1 MSGLTLLIALL
12 APFTRYGFPSG
23 NDLGLGHLVLDAP
36 LNIIPMYAPPRE
48 NSTFAEATA
57 ANGPGKVLGT
67 LAPFAMVND
76 DPLWLAGTFP
86 VPPCGAFPSTT
97 LASIDEATSVGSP
110 PFPPSPTTAERA
122 VNPPQ
127 VLSAIMGL
135 THFPPIL
142 CYIEELLIFYAL
154 SRNQKDRACGPAR
167 PGPRY
172 GQSEPPTWLDPA
184 HRVLVTLLAVGLT
197 IASTVLTIGYASA
210 TLALTGLTG
219 MPAAISF
226 CIGAAGGLA
235 TLYASAATIMVI
247 DPAISGLTY
256 ATLAVH
262 RAQRDVKK
270 RINLLET
277 FILHVNEC
285 YYFASIAKV
294 PTNGNAAKIAK
305 AAATIAAGGRR
316 PTLSAGRRLNLLAR
330 LLGCKMHAP
339 CLKACFVADVICAKL
354 PAAYLAV
361 GCMHVVHAAMHRA
374 STRLQFILGSL
385 CRTRA
390 IATLAIVSASARLRL
405 FWHVTFIMNHFV
417 EHAIVRMLITAAR
430 MITMLVN
437 EISTVRFAAMVF
449 LLLGPLT
456 GVWSPIVAGM
466 PPAST
471 HSDYKSKGPPS
482 FSGERADF
490 ISWFMVFTAYVSFK
504 LTRAAAIAEGTRPRP
519 PNPPVAVMARAQPE
533 PLPIAGRSATA
544 PPASPSPVLDSSG
557 AITNQPEIDA
567 ASALLAAWHAL
578 PAVANQAAIDAWV
591 RLPLDTISNQLDID
605 AAKKDQEDWNS
616 DNTQLYGLLVQGLP
630 TWLVTS
636 IFNTHRNDGLK
647 ALEMLRNSF
656 DANSGDGGDHAAH
669 LAKLQARTINER
681 CDVSEDDLRKH
692 FDMMMTQVA
701 AIQRTGNAS
710 PAEATLIAFYDN
722 ALPISY
728 TTMRQHAR
736 RAKHAT
742 LLAHHSDMMSQ
753 VRAEVNARTPA
764 ANAFAAVGGAHH
776 GGGGGGGG
784 GGGSQ

>member
-1 MSGLTLLIALL
+1 MSVNQGSTMAL
-12 APFTRYGFPSG
+12 PFS
-23 NDLGLGHLVLDAP
+23 
-36 LNIIPMYAPPRE
+36 
-48 NSTFAEATA
+48 
-57 ANGPGKVLGT
+57 
-67 LAPFAMVND
+67 
-76 DPLWLAGTFP
+76 
-86 VPPCGAFPSTT
+86 
-97 LASIDEATSVGSP
+97 
-110 PFPPSPTTAERA
+110 
-122 VNPPQ
+122 
-127 VLSAIMGL
+127 
-135 THFPPIL
+135 
-142 CYIEELLIFYAL
+142 
-154 SRNQKDRACGPAR
+154 SRTG
-167 PGPRY
+167 G
-172 GQSEPPTWLDPA
+172 PA
-184 HRVLVTLLAVGLT
+184 HRVLVILLSVGLT
-197 IASTVLTIGYASA
+197 IASTVLTTSYASA
-210 TLALTGLTG
+210 ILALTILASV
-219 MPAAISF
+219 PAVILF
-226 CIGAAGGLA
+226 WIRAARDLA

-247 DPAISGLTY
+247 DPAISVLAY
-256 ATLAVH
+256 ATFAVR
-262 RAQRDVKK
+262 RARRGTQK
-270 RINLLET
+270 RADLLEGFT
-277 FILHVNEC
+277 LHVNEC
-285 YYFASIAKV
+285 YHFASIAKV
-294 PTNGNAAKIAK
+294 PTNGSAAKVAEAVAIIAG
-305 AAATIAAGGRR
+305 GGRR
-316 PTLSAGRRLNLLAR
+316 PTLSTQRRLNLFAR
-330 LLGCKMHAP
+330 LLGCKMHSP
-339 CLKACFVADVICAKL
+339 CLRVCFVATVICIKL
-354 PAAYLAV
+354 PAAYFIV
-361 GCMHVVHAAMHRA
+361 GCMNVGHAAMHRA
-374 STRLQFILGSL
+374 STRLQLIIGSL

-390 IATLAIVSASARLRL
+390 TLTLAIVSASARLRL
-405 FWHVTFIMNHFV
+405 FWLVTHVINHLV
-417 EHAIVRMLITAAR
+417 DYAIVRMLNTAR
-430 MITMLVN
+430 MITMLVTDS
-437 EISTVRFAAMVF
+437 STIRFAAMLY

-466 PPAST
+466 PPVAT

-519 PNPPVAVMARAQPE
+519 PNPPAAVMARAQPE

-544 PPASPSPVLDSSG
+544 PPAPPLPVVDSSG
-557 AITNQPEIDA
+557 AITNQPDIDA

-578 PAVANQAAIDAWV
+578 PAVANQAAIDAWG

-605 AAKKDQEDWNS
+605 AAKKDQEDWDS

-656 DANSGDGGDHAAH
+656 DANNGDGGDHAAH

-764 ANAFAAVGGAHH
+764 ANAFVAVGGARRRR
-776 GGGGGGGG
+776 
-784 GGGSQ
+784 